1 MTEGARR
8 SAASVLAR
16 RLAGASTRT
25 LQGTLGG
32 AERTRVIL
40 LLAAVLGL
48 SSADA
53 ATVGAA
59 ATQLRADLDISNTD
73 VGPTACTERG
83 CWESRSSSGAPR

>member
-1 MTEGARR
+1 MRVGAAV
-8 SAASVLAR
+8 SALGRGGSRVLVRA
-16 RLAGASTRT
+16 
-25 LQGTLGG
+25 LGG

-59 ATQLRADLDISNTD
+59 ATSL
-73 VGPTACTERG
+73 P
-83 CWESRSSSGAPR
+83 PR